1 MSGGLRGKKTIYYVY
16 KSGFVFSSTR
26 VSHQICQPQPC
37 IWSGI
42 VSWSPSA
49 IAVCSMK
56 LALFSFISS
65 VTSFLPLVLLCCW
78 WGVLEQALLNE
89 VVMLFSSYS
98 PLSSPSCSQC
108 TIVTTTSLMNIY
120 YTDLWNTCFW
130 LVGFCGQIFV
140 AKWLLNCAFSCLS
153 CTFTVFFPS
162 HPKITSTS
170 ISIFISGIM

>member
-1 MSGGLRGKKTIYYVY
+1 MSGGLRGKKAIYYVY

-26 VSHQICQPQPC
+26 VSHQICQPQPS

-49 IAVCSMK
+49 IAVCSVK

-65 VTSFLPLVLLCCW
+65 VTSFLPLVVLCCW

-98 PLSSPSCSQC
+98 PLIFPFLLTVYYCYH
-108 TIVTTTSLMNIY
+108 NITY
-120 YTDLWNTCFW
+120 EYLLHGSMECLFLIGWVLWSNIRCEMT
-130 LVGFCGQIFV
+130 
-140 AKWLLNCAFSCLS
+140 A
-153 CTFTVFFPS
+153 
-162 HPKITSTS
+162 
-170 ISIFISGIM
+170 